1 MVEWADP
8 SRSVLTRCPEA
19 IGIRERRQ
27 TPIIGRRPHDRNA
40 AERPGRRAGILGPRM
55 PADLPIHIDD
65 VPRSRWEFG
74 EIGASRR
81 RLGVA
86 TGAKRLGV
94 ALIEIDPGK
103 RSTPPHSHAD
113 EDELFLVLAGSG
125 LSYQSSGSKDVRAY
139 PIGVDDLLWHRAGG
153 DAHTLIAGESGLT
166 ALVVAEGSRTHI
178 TYLPRTR
185 QFWLG
190 PRWSPADTPPPFVAD
205 ERLGSLDLP
214 EPSAERPPTIR
225 NLSELTLSEGREG
238 RLAYATRD
246 AREMGSDKLVLAQDE
261 MPPETHNTD
270 LHFHSAR
277 EEAWF
282 VRRGSGIARLGE
294 VGYPLRA
301 GSFWL
306 CRENTG
312 VGHRIEVG
320 AEGMQ
325 LVTMGDLIPGDVC
338 VYPEKR
344 TFRPATGV
352 ELPY

>member
-1 MVEWADP
+1 MSD
-8 SRSVLTRCPEA
+8 
-19 IGIRERRQ
+19 G
-27 TPIIGRRPHDRNA
+27 
-40 AERPGRRAGILGPRM
+40 
-55 PADLPIHIDD
+55 LPIRVED
-65 VPRSRWEFG
+65 VPVQRWDYG
-74 EIGASRR
+74 EVAADRR

-113 EDELFLVLAGSG
+113 EDEAFLVLAGSG
-125 LSYQSSGSKDVRAY
+125 LSYQTSGPSDARTYA
-139 PIGVDDLLWHRAGG
+139 IAVDDLLWHPANG
-153 DAHTLIAGESGLT
+153 DAHTLIAGDEGLT
-166 ALVVAEGSRTHI
+166 VLVVAEGSRTNI
-178 TYLPRTR
+178 TYLPRTH

-190 PRWSPADTPPPFVAD
+190 PVWSPADSPHPRTAD
-205 ERLGSLDLP
+205 AAPGPLDVP
-214 EPSAERPPTIR
+214 DPTAERPPTIR
-225 NLSELTLSEGREG
+225 NLADLPLSEGREG
-238 RLAYATRD
+238 RLAWATRGMRYD
-246 AREMGSDKLVLAQDE
+246 TLVLAQDA
-261 MPPETHNTD
+261 MPPDTHNTD

-282 VRRGSGIARLGE
+282 VRGGSGIARLGE
-294 VGYPLRA
+294 EAHPLRE

-306 CRENTG
+306 RRENTG

-320 AEGMQ
+320 PEGMQ

-344 TFRPATGV
+344 TFKPARGL

>member
-1 MVEWADP
+1 M
-8 SRSVLTRCPEA
+8 
-19 IGIRERRQ
+19 RRV
-27 TPIIGRRPHDRNA
+27 GLA
-40 AERPGRRAGILGPRM
+40 SCAGM
-55 PADLPIHIDD
+55 PDDLPIHIDD
-65 VPRSRWEFG
+65 VPSSRWEFG
-74 EIGASRR
+74 EIGAARR

-94 ALIEIDPGK
+94 ALIEIDPGR

-125 LSYQSSGSKDVRAY
+125 LSYQTSGPQDARTYA
-139 PIGVDDLLWHRAGG
+139 IGVDDLLWHPAGG

-166 ALVVAEGSRTHI
+166 VLVVAEGSRTHV
-178 TYLPRTR
+178 TYLPRTH

-190 PRWSPADTPPPFVAD
+190 PRWSPADTPHSVRRRRARSARSSF
-205 ERLGSLDLP
+205 
-214 EPSAERPPTIR
+214 PSRPPSGRPRSAT
-225 NLSELTLSEGREG
+225 SAELTLNEGREG

-246 AREMGSDKLVLAQDE
+246 ARDMGSDKLVLAQDE

-282 VRRGSGIARLGE
+282 VRSGSGIARLGE
-294 VGYPLRA
+294 DGYPLRA

-320 AEGMQ
+320 PEGMQ

-344 TFRPATGV
+344 TFRPARGV